1 MSRQEPAGP
10 TSGPL
15 GTESSSGEGSPILS
29 VILGRYLVW
38 RGPLQ
43 VATWRLVGL
52 VAGEAAGESP
62 ESRCVRRDEEGEDYL
77 WTGFR
82 LRLDRGAAE
91 SYWFNLVSERPSL
104 FVICR
109 PVPDPGLAP
118 TLVTPDHDL
127 ASAHMEADDTVFSA
141 AMPAEVVPQLERFVM
156 EHYRPQPRSG
166 RRRSGPRDEGGGRG

>member
-10 TSGPL
+10 TSSPL
-15 GTESSSGEGSPILS
+15 STESSSGEGSPILS

-52 VAGEAAGESP
+52 VAGDVGGETAAG
-62 ESRCVRRDEEGEDYL
+62 RCVRRDEGGEDYL
-77 WTGFR
+77 WTGLP

-109 PVPDPGLAP
+109 PVTDPGLAP
-118 TLVTPDHDL
+118 ARVTPDHDL

-141 AMPAEVVPQLERFVM
+141 AMPTEVVPQLERFVM

-166 RRRSGPRDEGGGRG
+166 RRRSGRQGEGGGHG

>member
-1 MSRQEPAGP
+1 MSRQEPAAQ

-15 GTESSSGEGSPILS
+15 STESSSGEGSPILS

-38 RGPLQ
+38 RGPLR

-52 VAGEAAGESP
+52 VAGSSSGETADG
-62 ESRCVRRDEEGEDYL
+62 RCVRRDEEGEDYL
-77 WTGFR
+77 WTGFP
-82 LRLDRGAAE
+82 LRLDRGAVE
-91 SYWFNLVSERPSL
+91 SYWFNLVSEKPSL

-118 TLVTPDHDL
+118 TLVTPDQDL

-141 AMPAEVVPQLERFVM
+141 AMPAEVVPQLEQFVM
-156 EHYRPQPRSG
+156 AHYRPQPRAD
-166 RRRSGPRDEGGGRG
+166 RRRSGRPGEGGGHG

>member
-1 MSRQEPAGP
+1 MASWEPAAK

-15 GTESSSGEGSPILS
+15 NTESSSGEGSPIVS
-29 VILGRYLVW
+29 VILGRHLVW
-38 RGPLQ
+38 RSSLQ

-52 VAGEAAGESP
+52 VAGTPGGEAADG
-62 ESRCVRRDEEGEDYL
+62 RCVRCDEEGEDYL
-77 WTGFR
+77 WTGFP

-91 SYWFNLVSERPSL
+91 SYWFNLVSEKPSL

-118 TLVTPDHDL
+118 TLVTPDQDL

-141 AMPAEVVPQLERFVM
+141 AMPAEVVPHLERFVM
-156 EHYRPQPRSG
+156 AHYRPQPRAG
-166 RRRSGPRDEGGGRG
+166 RRRSGPRVEGDAHG